1 MLAGTQK
8 DLAGVVAYAA
18 LLREKIIITSL
29 KSTDEVVLNWAINL
43 PEFLFSEQPT
53 SGYTASI
60 S

>member
-1 MLAGTQK
+1 
-8 DLAGVVAYAA
+8 LAGVVAYAA